1 MDNALILIAEDDPDI
16 ADVLNA
22 YLQRA
27 GWRTVI
33 ASDGAI
39 AVDHC
44 RMLKPDLVLLDV
56 GLPKYD
62 GFDVLSR
69 IRRDGDTPVIMVTAV
84 SEDIDRLSGLRL
96 GADDYVVKPFNPQ
109 EVVERARAVL
119 RRSAGGQNVRMRR
132 CSPLELDLEAQAA
145 FVVTEAGARRALD
158 LTLTEFRLL
167 SHMAAAPTRAYARSE
182 LLDACLPDGDALE
195 RTVDS
200 HLSKARRKLEA
211 AGVSTLVH
219 TVRGIGYRLAAL
231 S

>member
-1 MDNALILIAEDDPDI
+1 MDNALILIAEDDPEI
-16 ADVLNA
+16 SVVLDA

-27 GWRTVI
+27 GWRTVV
-33 ASDGAI
+33 ARDGAV
-39 AVDHC
+39 ALDHV

-56 GLPKYD
+56 GLPKHD
-62 GFDVLSR
+62 GFDVLAR
-69 IRRDGDTPVIMVTAV
+69 IRREGETPVIMVTAM
-84 SEDIDRLSGLRL
+84 SEDVDRLTGLRM

-109 EVVERARAVL
+109 EVVERVRAVL
-119 RRSAGGQNVRMRR
+119 RRSGGVTASSIRR
-132 CSPLELDLEAQAA
+132 CGPLELDLDAQGA
-145 FVVTEAGARRALD
+145 FTALNGARTPLD

-167 SHMAAAPTRAYARSE
+167 AHMAAAPTRAFARSE

-211 AGVSTLVH
+211 AGVTTLIH

-231 S
+231 A

>member
-1 MDNALILIAEDDPDI
+1 MENALILVVEDDPEICEVMD
-16 ADVLNA
+16 A

-39 AVDHC
+39 ALDHL
-44 RMLKPDLVLLDV
+44 RMLKPDLVVLDV
-56 GLPKYD
+56 GLPKLD
-62 GFDVLSR
+62 GFEVLSR
-69 IRRDGDTPVIMVTAV
+69 IRRESETPVVMATAMSDDV
-84 SEDIDRLSGLRL
+84 DRLSGLRM

-109 EVVERARAVL
+109 ELVERIRAIL
-119 RRSAGGQNVRMRR
+119 RRSIGGQLSSIRR
-132 CSPLELDLEAQAA
+132 CEALELDMEAQAA
-145 FVVTEAGARRALD
+145 FVSVQGQRQPLD

-167 SHMAAAPTRAYARSE
+167 SHMASAPSRAYSRSE
-182 LLDACLPDGDALE
+182 LLDACLPEGGEALE

-200 HLSKARRKLEA
+200 HLSKARRKLEQK
-211 AGVSTLVH
+211 GVSSLIN